1 MNIKIIYIIG
11 SILVMMLIYFIF
23 SGSSMRRENRLINK
37 EINDIK
43 KQRDKLMD
51 SIGILQKSYIDLEK
65 EVVKKENSLVEIDKK
80 IDKIQRD
87 VYNSIKQLLN
97 IRNSVD
103 SINKQIDRLEPVNR
117 TGDSLLES
125 LKNKI
130 K

>member
-1 MNIKIIYIIG
+1 
-11 SILVMMLIYFIF
+11 MMLIYFIF